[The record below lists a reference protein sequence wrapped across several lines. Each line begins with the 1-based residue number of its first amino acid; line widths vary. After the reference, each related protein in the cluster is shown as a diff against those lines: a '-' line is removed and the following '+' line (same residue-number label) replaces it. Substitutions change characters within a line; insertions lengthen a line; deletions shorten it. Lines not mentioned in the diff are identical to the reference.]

1 MLSSN
6 NGLANSPQKRSET
19 MSEQENLM
27 PLLGSVAPSTKEQ
40 ALAVE
45 SEPVAIKEE
54 SKKDKQVP
62 TFQANPEKYVY
73 LSALKVNA
81 YAGNSESVKAVQLRL
96 NDLGYSS
103 VMNDKFGRLGEG
115 AVEAINAFRKSKG
128 LDECGCFDEEVLAH
142 LFNGQ
147 SVGVLP

>member
-1 MLSSN
+1 
-6 NGLANSPQKRSET
+6 

-27 PLLGSVAPSTKEQ
+27 PLLGSVAPSTNEQ

-45 SEPVAIKEE
+45 PEPVAIREE
-54 SKKDKQVP
+54 LRKDKKAP
-62 TFQANPEKYVY
+62 TFQVNPEKYVY

-96 NDLGYSS
+96 NDLGFSS
-103 VMNDKFGRLGEG
+103 VMNDKFGRLEEG

-128 LDECGCFDEEVLAH
+128 LKECGCFDEEVMAY
-142 LFNGQ
+142 LFQGE

>member
-1 MLSSN
+1 
-6 NGLANSPQKRSET
+6 
-19 MSEQENLM
+19 MSEQEELM
-27 PLLGSVAPSTKEQ
+27 PLLGSVAPAISEP

-45 SEPVAIKEE
+45 SEQFKTEPKKEKKEPVLKSEGNKII
-54 SKKDKQVP
+54 
-62 TFQANPEKYVY
+62 Y

-81 YAGNSESVKAVQLRL
+81 YERNSESVKVVQLRL

-128 LDECGCFDEEVLAH
+128 LDECGCFDEQVLAY
-142 LFNGQ
+142 LFDGEDI
-147 SVGVLP
+147 GVRP

>member
-1 MLSSN
+1 
-6 NGLANSPQKRSET
+6 

-27 PLLGSVAPSTKEQ
+27 PLLGSVAPSMPEQ
-40 ALAVE
+40 PLSVEPELVAVKQ
-45 SEPVAIKEE
+45 EPKQ
-54 SKKDKQVP
+54 SKQVP
-62 TFQANPEKYVY
+62 TFQANPEKYIY

-96 NDLGYSS
+96 NDLGYST

-115 AVEAINAFRKSKG
+115 AVEAINEFRKSKG
-128 LDECGCFDEEVLAH
+128 LNECGCFDEEILAH
-142 LFNGQ
+142 LFSGE

>member
-1 MLSSN
+1 
-6 NGLANSPQKRSET
+6 
-19 MSEQENLM
+19 MSEQEELM
-27 PLLGSVAPSTKEQ
+27 PLLGSVAPAVSEP

-45 SEPVAIKEE
+45 SEPVKSEPKKE
-54 SKKDKQVP
+54 KKEPVLKSEG
-62 TFQANPEKYVY
+62 NKIIY

-81 YAGNSESVKAVQLRL
+81 YEGNSESVKVVQLRL

-128 LDECGCFDEEVLAH
+128 LDECGCFDEQVLAY
-142 LFNGQ
+142 LFDGEDI
-147 SVGVLP
+147 GVRP

>member
-1 MLSSN
+1 
-6 NGLANSPQKRSET
+6 
-19 MSEQENLM
+19 MSEQDNLM
-27 PLLGSVAPSTKEQ
+27 PLLGSVAPSTNEQ

-45 SEPVAIKEE
+45 SEPVVATKEE
-54 SKKDKQVP
+54 AKKEKKAP
-62 TFQANPEKYVY
+62 TFQVNPEKYVY

-81 YAGNSESVKAVQLRL
+81 YEGNSESVKTVQLRL
-96 NDLGYSS
+96 NDLGFSS

-128 LDECGCFDEEVLAH
+128 LDECGCFDEEVLAY
-142 LFNGQ
+142 LFQGE

>member
-1 MLSSN
+1 
-6 NGLANSPQKRSET
+6 

-27 PLLGSVAPSTKEQ
+27 PLLGSVMPSTP
-40 ALAVE
+40 
-45 SEPVAIKEE
+45 EPTLVDE
-54 SKKDKQVP
+54 SKPVEVEEAKPAYIREEVKRERKAPAFQV
-62 TFQANPEKYVY
+62 NPDKYVY

-96 NDLGYSS
+96 NDLGFSS

-115 AVEAINAFRKSKG
+115 AIEAINAFRESKG
-128 LDECGCFDEEVLAH
+128 LKECGCFDEEVLSY
-142 LFNGQ
+142 LFQGE

>member
-1 MLSSN
+1 
-6 NGLANSPQKRSET
+6 
-19 MSEQENLM
+19 M
-27 PLLGSVAPSTKEQ
+27 PLLGSVAPSTNEQ

-45 SEPVAIKEE
+45 SEPVVAIKEE
-54 SKKDKQVP
+54 PKKEKKAP

-81 YAGNSESVKAVQLRL
+81 YEGNSESVKTVQLRL
-96 NDLGYSS
+96 SDLGFSS
-103 VMNDKFGRLGEG
+103 VMNDKFGRLEEG

-128 LDECGCFDEEVLAH
+128 LDECGCFDEEVLAY
-142 LFNGQ
+142 LFQGE

>member
-1 MLSSN
+1 
-6 NGLANSPQKRSET
+6 
-19 MSEQENLM
+19 MSEQEELM
-27 PLLGSVAPSTKEQ
+27 PMLGSVSPSVSEP

-45 SEPVAIKEE
+45 SEPMKSEPKKE
-54 SKKDKQVP
+54 KKEPVLKSEGNKII
-62 TFQANPEKYVY
+62 F

-81 YAGNSESVKAVQLRL
+81 YEGNSESVKTVQLRL

-128 LDECGCFDEEVLAH
+128 LDECGCFDEQVLAY
-142 LFNGQ
+142 LFDGEDI
-147 SVGVLP
+147 GVRP

>member
-1 MLSSN
+1 
-6 NGLANSPQKRSET
+6 

-27 PLLGSVAPSTKEQ
+27 PLLGSVAPSTNEQ

-45 SEPVAIKEE
+45 SEPVVATKEE
-54 SKKDKQVP
+54 AKKEKKAP
-62 TFQANPEKYVY
+62 TFQVNPEKYVY

-81 YAGNSESVKAVQLRL
+81 YEGNSESVKTVQLRL
-96 NDLGYSS
+96 NDLGFSS

-128 LDECGCFDEEVLAH
+128 LDECGRFDEEVLAY
-142 LFNGQ
+142 LFQGE

>member
-1 MLSSN
+1 
-6 NGLANSPQKRSET
+6 
-19 MSEQENLM
+19 MSEQDNLM
-27 PLLGSVAPSTKEQ
+27 PLLGSVAPSTNEQ

-45 SEPVAIKEE
+45 SEPVVAIKEE
-54 SKKDKQVP
+54 PKKEKKAP

-81 YAGNSESVKAVQLRL
+81 YEGNSESVKTVQLRL
-96 NDLGYSS
+96 NDLGFSS

-128 LDECGCFDEEVLAH
+128 LDECGRFDEEVLAY
-142 LFNGQ
+142 LFQGE

>member
-1 MLSSN
+1 
-6 NGLANSPQKRSET
+6 

-27 PLLGSVAPSTKEQ
+27 PLLGSVAPSTNEQ

-45 SEPVAIKEE
+45 PEPVAIREE
-54 SKKDKQVP
+54 PREEPRKDKKAP
-62 TFQANPEKYVY
+62 TFQVNPEKYVY

-96 NDLGYSS
+96 NDLGFSS
-103 VMNDKFGRLGEG
+103 VMNDKFGRLEEG

-128 LDECGCFDEEVLAH
+128 LKECGCFDEEVMAY
-142 LFNGQ
+142 LFQGE

>member
-1 MLSSN
+1 
-6 NGLANSPQKRSET
+6 

-27 PLLGSVAPSTKEQ
+27 PLLGSVAPSMPEQ
-40 ALAVE
+40 PLSVEPELVAVKQ
-45 SEPVAIKEE
+45 EPKQ
-54 SKKDKQVP
+54 SKQVP
-62 TFQANPEKYVY
+62 TFQANPEKYIY

-96 NDLGYSS
+96 NDLGYST

-115 AVEAINAFRKSKG
+115 AVEAINEFRKSKG
-128 LDECGCFDEEVLAH
+128 LNECGCFDEEILAH
-142 LFNGQ
+142 LFNGE